1 MNVITTKAN
10 TYDAIVIGSG
20 ISGGWAVKELTE
32 KGMQTLVLEAGQTI
46 VPERDYVEHVP
57 VWDVKFRGMRDRKY
71 EEVYQP
77 VQRHIG
83 DEWNS
88 KFFVN
93 DLENPYTTPQDQPY
107 LFLRGRHV
115 GGRSVM
121 WGRQSYRWSEMDFES
136 NLKDGHGVDWPVR
149 YKDVEPW
156 YDYVE
161 DFIGV
166 SGQAEGLPQLP
177 DGKFLPPME
186 MNCAEV
192 VVKQAIA
199 EKFPDRRLTIGR
211 TAILTVPHRGRAACH
226 YCGPC
231 ARGCITRSYFSSLHS
246 TLPAAEATGKMTL
259 RPFSVVHSL
268 IFNSVT
274 RRITGVRVID
284 GQTKAPMEFH
294 AKVVFLCAS
303 TLESARIL
311 MNSATSEFP
320 TGLANSSGELGHNLM
335 DHIMH
340 GGASGIIAGRQVSQA
355 DPDGYTILIATNSMM
370 VAQLTTSN
378 ANLDMLRDL
387 KAVASIAPQA
397 NIVVASPGLE
407 VKSLADVIALAKAR
421 HLTYASPGA
430 GSVPQLFFQ
439 HFLTTVAKAPMTHVP
454 FQGAAGALTAT
465 MANQTDVAVVTLP
478 PAVSFVNSGKLKGI
492 AVTTKARS
500 AALPQIPTVV
510 ESGYTGIS
518 STVWAAIF
526 VPAKT
531 PDAIRARLSEA
542 ALKVAAMPDVQAKL
556 RALGYETDAVPGE
569 QFQQDIAKELRV
581 WTNIV
586 AAMKR

>member
-136 NLKDGHGVDWPVR
+136 NLKDGHGIDWPVR

-340 GGASGIIAGRQVSQA
+340 GGASGIIPGHEDRVQIGNRPNGIYVPRFRNVH
-355 DPDGYTILIATNSMM
+355 DTFPDFVRGYGFQGGGSREDWMRGSEM
-370 VAQLTTSN
+370 PGFGVEFKHQL
-378 ANLDMLRDL
+378 R
-387 KAVASIAPQA
+387 
-397 NIVVASPGLE
+397 SPGPWRFSFGGFGECLPNHQNHMELNKDKVDAWGIPTMNISHKWRENELAMVKDMQVTAAEMLE
-407 VKSLADVIALAKAR
+407 AAGGRNIQLSSVPSAPGEGIHEMGSAR
-421 HLTYASPGA
+421 MGRDPKTSVLNAHNQAHDIPNLFVTDGSFMVSSACQNPSLTYMA
-430 GSVPQLFFQ
+430 
-439 HFLTTVAKAPMTHVP
+439 MT
-454 FQGAAGALTAT
+454 ARAC
-465 MANQTDVAVVTLP
+465 DY
-478 PAVSFVNSGKLKGI
+478 
-492 AVTTKARS
+492 AVT
-500 AALPQIPTVV
+500 Q
-510 ESGYTGIS
+510 
-518 STVWAAIF
+518 
-526 VPAKT
+526 
-531 PDAIRARLSEA
+531 
-542 ALKVAAMPDVQAKL
+542 
-556 RALGYETDAVPGE
+556 
-569 QFQQDIAKELRV
+569 
-581 WTNIV
+581 
-586 AAMKR
+586 MKRGDL

>member
-1 MNVITTKAN
+1 MNIVTDKAN

-20 ISGGWAVKELTE
+20 ISGGWATKELTE
-32 KGMQTLVLEAGQTI
+32 KGMQTLVLEAGRTI
-46 VPERDYVEHVP
+46 VPETDYVEHVP

-71 EEVYQP
+71 EEVHQP

-88 KFFVN
+88 KFFVD
-93 DLENPYTTPQDQPY
+93 DLENPYTTAPDQPY
-107 LFLRGRHV
+107 LFLRGRHL
-115 GGRSVM
+115 GGRSIM
-121 WGRQSYRWSEMDFES
+121 WGRQSYRFSEMDFES
-136 NLKDGHGVDWPVR
+136 NSKDGHGTDWPIR
-149 YKDVEPW
+149 YKDIEPW

-186 MNCAEV
+186 MNCAEIA
-192 VVKQAIA
+192 VKQAVA
-199 EKFPDRRLTIGR
+199 EKFPDRRITIGR

-268 IFNSVT
+268 IFDSKT

-284 GQTKAPMEFH
+284 GQTKETMEFH

-311 MNSATSEFP
+311 MNSATPEFP

-340 GGASGIIAGRQVSQA
+340 GGASGTIPGHEDRVQIGNRPNGIYVPRFRNVH
-355 DPDGYTILIATNSMM
+355 DVHPEFVRGY
-370 VAQLTTSN
+370 
-378 ANLDMLRDL
+378 
-387 KAVASIAPQA
+387 
-397 NIVVASPGLE
+397 G
-407 VKSLADVIALAKAR
+407 
-421 HLTYASPGA
+421 
-430 GSVPQLFFQ
+430 
-439 HFLTTVAKAPMTHVP
+439 
-454 FQGAAGALTAT
+454 FQGGGSREDWSRGTQMAGFGTDFKQQLRNPGPWRFNFAGFGECLPNHENHMEIDKDKADAWGIPTLKISHKWRENELAMVKDMQVTAGEMLEAAGARNIQFSSVPSAPGEGIHEMGSARMGRDPKTSVLNSYNQAHDIPNLFLTDGSFMVSSACQNPSLT
-465 MANQTDVAVVTLP
+465 YMAMTARACDY
-478 PAVSFVNSGKLKGI
+478 
-492 AVTTKARS
+492 AVTK
-500 AALPQIPTVV
+500 
-510 ESGYTGIS
+510 
-518 STVWAAIF
+518 
-526 VPAKT
+526 
-531 PDAIRARLSEA
+531 
-542 ALKVAAMPDVQAKL
+542 
-556 RALGYETDAVPGE
+556 
-569 QFQQDIAKELRV
+569 
-581 WTNIV
+581 
-586 AAMKR
+586 MKQGDL